1 MIWGGGDL
9 KKKRENIGFERAFEN
24 RKRANPK
31 SENAHMK
38 KKKKNA
44 QKKKKKKKRA
54 FEKPDARK
62 KKRAFFFF
70 FKRAFEKTTFS
81 TRVRK
86 TSPRKHEASTFSNAR
101 FFFFVFQ
108 TRVFFLVFSERAF
121 FFVFQTRTRKRPE
134 NANARSKPMRK
145 PGGPPPSKVLLMV
158 NRTF

>member
-1 MIWGGGDL
+1 M
-9 KKKRENIGFERAFEN
+9 KKNGENKIFIFTGIGFERAFEN

-38 KKKKNA
+38 KKKKRA
-44 QKKKKKKKRA
+44 KKKKKRA

-70 FKRAFEKTTFS
+70 FQTGRAFEKTTFS

-101 FFFFVFQ
+101 FFFSFFQRAFLFSFFPNARFFPVFQ
-108 TRVFFLVFSERAF
+108 TRVFFRF
-121 FFVFQTRTRKRPE
+121 F
-134 NANARSKPMRK
+134 
-145 PGGPPPSKVLLMV
+145 
-158 NRTF
+158 